1 MRKSKGKWVA
11 SRRDVWDLDY
21 TLSPI
26 IIAGLVKFKETIV
39 NSQFSGVPSSF
50 VKGPAITDEDVAEWH
65 NTIDSIIY
73 AFDKDN
79 MPNIKDYN
87 FKINLEHGEKKAN
100 GSTQIF
106 LNCDNEEEKLR
117 YYKDLEAYQKKCE
130 EGRLLF
136 AKYYE
141 NLWY

>member
-1 MRKSKGKWVA
+1 MHKSKGKWVA

-26 IIAGLVKFKETIV
+26 ILAGLVKFKETIIK
-39 NSQFSGVPSSF
+39 SKYSGVPSLF
-50 VKGPAITDEDVAEWH
+50 VKGEDVTDEEVKEWH
-65 NTIDSIIY
+65 NTVDKMIY

-79 MPNIKDYN
+79 MPDIQDYN
-87 FKINLEHGEKKAN
+87 FKINLEHGEKAK
-100 GSTQIF
+100 GYTQIF
-106 LNCDNEEEKLR
+106 LNCDNEEEKQR
-117 YYKDLEAYQKKCE
+117 YYKDLEDHQKKCE
-130 EGRLLF
+130 EGRMLF

>member
-26 IIAGLVKFKETIV
+26 ILAGLVKFKETIT

-65 NTIDSIIY
+65 SVIDKMIY

-100 GSTQIF
+100 GSIQIF
-106 LNCDNEEEKLR
+106 LNCDNEKEKQW
-117 YYKDLEAYQKKCE
+117 YYKDLEDYQKKCE
-130 EGRLLF
+130 DGRLLF